1 MLPFCFVRQGRKIVF
16 SFVHGKFLLR
26 WRWIRYIVVHIY
38 TKTAENSDS
47 VSLAVKGGAT
57 EKIARKNNKREGK
70 KDETKENGSSSQYE
84 KKA

>member
-1 MLPFCFVRQGRKIVF
+1 MLPFCFVRQGQKIVF

-47 VSLAVKGGAT
+47 VSLAVKGGQL
-57 EKIARKNNKREGK
+57 KNSAKKQQKRR
-70 KDETKENGSSSQYE
+70 
-84 KKA
+84 